1 MGKLKNILKHLFS
14 FILLLNV
21 STVLAFEAFI
31 VNDIRIAGL
40 QRVSTGSIF
49 NTIPISVG
57 DKIDD
62 RKIVDITRALFS
74 TEQFDDIQIGRDGN
88 ALIITV
94 AERPSI
100 SSIDISGNSA
110 LKTEILLESFDGI
123 GITEGQVYK
132 RSTLERMKA
141 ELVRSYSSQG
151 RYGAGVEI
159 YETSEPRNRVS
170 ISIEIDEGESAK
182 IDGITILGN
191 NVFSDEDLFDVMELS
206 EGSWLSFLSND
217 DQYSRE
223 KLQGD
228 LENLESYYLDRGYL
242 QFSIESSQV
251 SISRD
256 RSNIYITYIVSEGPQ
271 YTISDV
277 RIVGDMPLNEGLIDP
292 IIETQKDITYS
303 QAQITQIED
312 IFTSLLGNEGYA
324 FASVK
329 GQPDID
335 EEMLEVDLSFVI
347 DPGKRTYTRKILFE
361 GNEITQDDVL
371 RREMRQFEGAWASD
385 DKIEQ
390 SRVRLERLGFFKEV
404 NVETVPV
411 PGTDDQIDVK
421 FRVEEETTGNVG
433 GNLGYSDFGLMIGFN
448 LQERNFL
455 GTGNSVGIAINKS
468 IYQEVYNLS
477 FYDPYFTI
485 DGASRGYSLYYRK
498 TDYGEFNIANY
509 TSDSQGLGIQFGYP
523 ISDTQRVGLNLTY
536 DKTEI
541 DQGSLPVRDILD
553 FLLEEGNSF
562 QTISAQ
568 AVWSR
573 ITLNRGMF
581 PTDGASTEALFL
593 ATLPLSDIN
602 YYKLNIRQKFYQ
614 PLNIWD
620 LVFGFQGEIGYLAP
634 YGDTN
639 AVPFFQHFYA
649 GGPRSL
655 RGFESNTLGPR
666 ATPSPCYGFD
676 TINDICPPLID
687 SNFDGIPDSP
697 AYNQSIIYQ
706 RDDPIGGDVKIEGSM
721 QLIFKLPMVED
732 QRSMRTAFF
741 FDFGN
746 VFAMECREYQV
757 SCYKPSID
765 ELRYSVGVG
774 LTWITGFGPMSF
786 AISKPYNEDRFERT
800 EEFQFTIGTVF

>member
-1 MGKLKNILKHLFS
+1 MKSIFKHLITLFLILNIN
-14 FILLLNV
+14 FIE
-21 STVLAFEAFI
+21 AFEAFI

-57 DKIDD
+57 DKIDE
-62 RKIVDITRALFS
+62 RKVVDISKALFA

-88 ALIITV
+88 SLIITV

-110 LKTEILLESFDGI
+110 LKTEVLLESFDGI

-132 RSTLERMKA
+132 RSTLEKMRA

-159 YETSEPRNRVS
+159 YETTQPRNRVS
-170 ISIEIDEGESAK
+170 IAIQIDEGESAQ
-182 IDGITILGN
+182 IDRVTILGN
-191 NVFSDEDLFDVMELS
+191 RIFSDDDLLDVMELS
-206 EGSWLSFLSND
+206 EGSWLSFLTND
-217 DQYSRE
+217 NQYSRE

-228 LENLESYYLDRGYL
+228 IENLESFYLDRGYL
-242 QFSIESSQV
+242 QFAIESSQV

-256 RSNIYITYIVSEGPQ
+256 RNSIYITYIISEGPQ
-271 YTISDV
+271 FTINEV
-277 RIVGDMPLNEGLIDP
+277 KIIGDLPLNSDIVDP
-292 IIETQKDITYS
+292 IINTQNDVIYS
-303 QAQITQIED
+303 QAQITQIEE

-329 GQPDID
+329 GQPSINEDL
-335 EEMLEVDLSFVI
+335 LEVDLSFVVE
-347 DPGKRTYTRKILFE
+347 PGKRTYARKILFE
-361 GNEITQDDVL
+361 GNQITQDDVL

-390 SRVRLERLGFFKEV
+390 SRVRLERLGFFKDV
-404 NVETVPV
+404 NVETIPV
-411 PGTDDQIDVK
+411 PGTDDQIDIK

-455 GTGNSVGIAINKS
+455 GSGNSVGIAINKS

-485 DGASRGYSLYYRK
+485 DGVSRGYNLYYRK

-509 TSDSQGLGIQFGYP
+509 TADSQGLGIQFGYP
-523 ISDTQRVGLNLTY
+523 ISDTQRIGLNLTY
-536 DKTEI
+536 DFTDV
-541 DQGSLPVRDILD
+541 DQGTLPVRDILD

-562 QTISAQ
+562 KTLSAQ

-593 ATLPLSDIN
+593 ATIPVSDIN
-602 YYKLNIRQKFYQ
+602 YYKLNIRQKYYE
-614 PLNIWD
+614 PLGFWD

-639 AVPFFQHFYA
+639 NVPFFQHFYA

-666 ATPSPCYGFD
+666 ATPSPCYQFD
-676 TINDICPPLID
+676 SVNDLCPPLVD
-687 SNFDGIPDSP
+687 SNFDGVPDTP
-697 AYNQSIIYQ
+697 AYNQSIVYQ

-732 QRSMRTAFF
+732 QRSMRSALF

-746 VFAMECREYQV
+746 VFAMQCRDYQV
-757 SCYKPSID
+757 SCYKPSFD

-786 AISKPYNEDRFERT
+786 AISKPYNEDRYERT

>member
-1 MGKLKNILKHLFS
+1 MKIFKRLISLL
-14 FILLLNV
+14 LLLNIT
-21 STVLAFEAFI
+21 TVLAFEEFI

-62 RKIVDITRALFS
+62 RKIVDITRALFA

-110 LKTEILLESFDGI
+110 LKTEVLLESFDGI

-159 YETSEPRNRVS
+159 YETPQPRNRVS

-191 NVFSDEDLFDVMELS
+191 NIFSDEDLLDVMELS

-256 RSNIYITYIVSEGPQ
+256 RSSIYITYTISEGPQ

-277 RIVGDMPLNEGLIDP
+277 KIVGDMPLNEELIDP

-303 QAQITQIED
+303 QAQITQIEE

-541 DQGSLPVRDILD
+541 DQGTLPVRDILD

-562 QTISAQ
+562 QTVSAQ

-614 PLNIWD
+614 PLNVWD

-634 YGDTN
+634 YGDTDN
-639 AVPFFQHFYA
+639 VPFFQHFYA

-676 TINDICPPLID
+676 TVNDLCPPLID

-765 ELRYSVGVG
+765 ELRYSIGVG

-786 AISKPYNEDRFERT
+786 AISKPYNEDRYERT

>member
-1 MGKLKNILKHLFS
+1 MKNILKHFFS
-14 FILLLNV
+14 LLLLLNIT
-21 STVLAFEAFI
+21 TVLAFEAFI

-57 DKIDD
+57 DKIND
-62 RKIVDITRALFS
+62 RKIVDITRALFA

-100 SSIDISGNSA
+100 SAIDISGNSA
-110 LKTEILLESFDGI
+110 LKTEVLLESFDGI

-159 YETSEPRNRVS
+159 FETPEPRNRVS

-191 NVFSDEDLFDVMELS
+191 SIFTDEDLLDVMELS

-256 RSNIYITYIVSEGPQ
+256 RSSIYITYIISEGPQ
-271 YTISDV
+271 YTINEV
-277 RIVGDMPLNEGLIDP
+277 KIIGDMPLNETLVDP
-292 IIETQKDITYS
+292 IIETQKDVTYS
-303 QAQITQIED
+303 QAQITQIEE

-335 EEMLEVDLSFVI
+335 ESLLEVDLSFVV
-347 DPGKRTYTRKILFE
+347 DPGKRTYARKILFE

-411 PGTDDQIDVK
+411 AGTDDQIDIK

-433 GNLGYSDFGLMIGFN
+433 GNLGYSDFGLMVGFN

-477 FYDPYFTI
+477 FYDPYYTI
-485 DGASRGYSLYYRK
+485 DGASRGYSLYYRA

-523 ISDTQRVGLNLTY
+523 ISDTQRIGLNLTY
-536 DKTEI
+536 DKTDI
-541 DQGSLPVRDILD
+541 DPGTLPVRDILD
-553 FLLEEGNSF
+553 FLIEEGDSF
-562 QTISAQ
+562 QTLSAQ

-593 ATLPLSDIN
+593 ATLPTSDIN
-602 YYKLNIRQKFYQ
+602 YYKFNIRQKFYQ
-614 PLNIWD
+614 PLNFLD
-620 LVFGFQGEIGYLAP
+620 LVFGFQGELGYLAP

-639 AVPFFQHFYA
+639 IVPFFQHFYA

-666 ATPSPCYGFD
+666 ATPSPCFGFD
-676 TINDICPPLID
+676 TVNDLCPPLVD
-687 SNFDGIPDSP
+687 SNFDGVPDSP

-706 RDDPIGGDVKIEGSM
+706 RDDPIGGDVKIEGSL

-746 VFAMECREYQV
+746 VFAMECRDYQV
-757 SCYKPSID
+757 SCYKPSFE
-765 ELRYSVGVG
+765 ELRYSVGLG

-786 AISKPYNEDRFERT
+786 AISQPMNADRFERT

>member
-1 MGKLKNILKHLFS
+1 MKNILQSFFTLF
-14 FILLLNV
+14 LLLNIT
-21 STVLAFEAFI
+21 TVLAFEAFI

-74 TEQFDDIQIGRDGN
+74 TEQFDDIQISRDGN
-88 ALIITV
+88 ALIISV

-110 LKTEILLESFDGI
+110 LKTEVLLESFDGI

-159 YETSEPRNRVS
+159 SESPQPRNRVS
-170 ISIEIDEGESAK
+170 IAIEIDEGESAK

-191 NVFSDEDLFDVMELS
+191 SIFNDEDLLNVMELS
-206 EGSWLSFLSND
+206 VGSWLSFLSND
-217 DQYSRE
+217 NQYSRE

-242 QFSIESSQV
+242 EFSIESSQV

-256 RSNIYITYIVSEGPQ
+256 RSSIYITYIISEGPQ
-271 YTISDV
+271 YTINDV
-277 RIVGDMPLNEGLIDP
+277 RIVGDMPVNEDFINP
-292 IIETQKDITYS
+292 IIDSQKDITYS
-303 QAQITQIED
+303 QAQITQIEE

-324 FASVK
+324 FATVK
-329 GQPDID
+329 GQPNID
-335 EEMLEVDLSFVI
+335 QEMLEVDLNFVI

-433 GNLGYSDFGLMIGFN
+433 GNLGYSDFGLMVGFN

-477 FYDPYFTI
+477 YYDPYFTI
-485 DGASRGYSLYYRK
+485 DGVSRGYSLYYRK

-523 ISDTQRVGLNLTY
+523 ISDTQRIGLNLTY
-536 DKTEI
+536 DL
-541 DQGSLPVRDILD
+541 SLIH
-553 FLLEEGNSF
+553 
-562 QTISAQ
+562 I
-568 AVWSR
+568 
-573 ITLNRGMF
+573 
-581 PTDGASTEALFL
+581 
-593 ATLPLSDIN
+593 
-602 YYKLNIRQKFYQ
+602 
-614 PLNIWD
+614 
-620 LVFGFQGEIGYLAP
+620 
-634 YGDTN
+634 
-639 AVPFFQHFYA
+639 
-649 GGPRSL
+649 
-655 RGFESNTLGPR
+655 
-666 ATPSPCYGFD
+666 
-676 TINDICPPLID
+676 
-687 SNFDGIPDSP
+687 
-697 AYNQSIIYQ
+697 
-706 RDDPIGGDVKIEGSM
+706 
-721 QLIFKLPMVED
+721 
-732 QRSMRTAFF
+732 
-741 FDFGN
+741 
-746 VFAMECREYQV
+746 
-757 SCYKPSID
+757 
-765 ELRYSVGVG
+765 
-774 LTWITGFGPMSF
+774 
-786 AISKPYNEDRFERT
+786 
-800 EEFQFTIGTVF
+800 

>member
-1 MGKLKNILKHLFS
+1 MKFFKRLISLL
-14 FILLLNV
+14 LLLNIT
-21 STVLAFEAFI
+21 TVLAFEEFI

-62 RKIVDITRALFS
+62 RKIVDITRALFA

-159 YETSEPRNRVS
+159 YETPQPRNRVS

-191 NVFSDEDLFDVMELS
+191 NIFSDEDLLDVMELS

-256 RSNIYITYIVSEGPQ
+256 RSSIYITYIISEGPQ

-277 RIVGDMPLNEGLIDP
+277 KIVGDMPLNEELIDP
-292 IIETQKDITYS
+292 IIQTQKDITYS
-303 QAQITQIED
+303 QAQITQIEE

-541 DQGSLPVRDILD
+541 DQGTLPVRDILD

-562 QTISAQ
+562 QTVSAQ

-614 PLNIWD
+614 PLNVWD

-634 YGDTN
+634 YGDTDN
-639 AVPFFQHFYA
+639 VPFFQHFYA

-676 TINDICPPLID
+676 TINDLCPPLID

-765 ELRYSVGVG
+765 ELRYSIGVG

-786 AISKPYNEDRFERT
+786 AISKPYNEDRYERT

>member
-1 MGKLKNILKHLFS
+1 LKSIFKHLITLFLILNIN
-14 FILLLNV
+14 FIE
-21 STVLAFEAFI
+21 AFEAFI

-57 DKIDD
+57 DKIDE
-62 RKIVDITRALFS
+62 RKVVDISKALFA

-88 ALIITV
+88 SLIITV

-110 LKTEILLESFDGI
+110 LKTEVLLESFDGI

-132 RSTLERMKA
+132 RSTLEKMRA

-159 YETSEPRNRVS
+159 YETSQPRNRVS
-170 ISIEIDEGESAK
+170 IAIQIDEGESAQ
-182 IDGITILGN
+182 IDRVTILGN
-191 NVFSDEDLFDVMELS
+191 RIFSDDDLLDVMELS
-206 EGSWLSFLSND
+206 EGSWLSFLTND
-217 DQYSRE
+217 NQYSRE

-228 LENLESYYLDRGYL
+228 IENLESFYLDRGYL
-242 QFSIESSQV
+242 QFAIESSQV

-256 RSNIYITYIVSEGPQ
+256 RNSIYITYIISEGPQ
-271 YTISDV
+271 FTINEV
-277 RIVGDMPLNEGLIDP
+277 KIIGDLPLNSDIVDP
-292 IIETQKDITYS
+292 IINTQNDVIYS
-303 QAQITQIED
+303 QAQITQIEE

-329 GQPDID
+329 GQPSINEDL
-335 EEMLEVDLSFVI
+335 LEVDLSFVVE
-347 DPGKRTYTRKILFE
+347 PGKRTYARKILFE
-361 GNEITQDDVL
+361 GNQITQDDVL

-390 SRVRLERLGFFKEV
+390 SRVRLERLGFFKDV
-404 NVETVPV
+404 NVETIPV
-411 PGTDDQIDVK
+411 PGTDDQIDIK

-455 GTGNSVGIAINKS
+455 GSGNSVGIAINKS

-485 DGASRGYSLYYRK
+485 DGVSRGYNLYYRK

-509 TSDSQGLGIQFGYP
+509 TADSQGLGIQFGYP
-523 ISDTQRVGLNLTY
+523 ISDTQRIGLNLTY
-536 DKTEI
+536 DFTDV
-541 DQGSLPVRDILD
+541 DQGTLPVRDILD

-562 QTISAQ
+562 KTLSAQ

-593 ATLPLSDIN
+593 ATIPVSDIN
-602 YYKLNIRQKFYQ
+602 YYKLNIRQKYYE
-614 PLNIWD
+614 PLGFWD

-639 AVPFFQHFYA
+639 NVPFFQHFYA

-666 ATPSPCYGFD
+666 ATPSPCYQFD
-676 TINDICPPLID
+676 SVNDLCPPLVD
-687 SNFDGIPDSP
+687 SNFDGVPDTP
-697 AYNQSIIYQ
+697 AYNQSIVYQ

-732 QRSMRTAFF
+732 QRSMRSALF

-746 VFAMECREYQV
+746 VFAMQCRDYQV
-757 SCYKPSID
+757 SCYKPSFD

-786 AISKPYNEDRFERT
+786 AISKPYNEDRYERT

>member
-1 MGKLKNILKHLFS
+1 MKILKRLIS
-14 FILLLNV
+14 FVLLLNIT
-21 STVLAFEAFI
+21 TVLAFEEFI

-62 RKIVDITRALFS
+62 RKIVDITRALFA

-159 YETSEPRNRVS
+159 YETPQPRNRVS

-191 NVFSDEDLFDVMELS
+191 NIFSDEDLLDVMELS

-256 RSNIYITYIVSEGPQ
+256 RSSIYITYIVSEGPK

-277 RIVGDMPLNEGLIDP
+277 KIVGDMPLNEELIDP

-303 QAQITQIED
+303 QAQITQIEE

-541 DQGSLPVRDILD
+541 DQGTLPVRDILD

-562 QTISAQ
+562 QTVSAQ

-602 YYKLNIRQKFYQ
+602 YYKFNIRQKFYQ
-614 PLNIWD
+614 PLNVWD

-639 AVPFFQHFYA
+639 NVPFFQHFYA

-676 TINDICPPLID
+676 TVNDLCPPLID

-765 ELRYSVGVG
+765 ELRYSIGVG

-786 AISKPYNEDRFERT
+786 AISKPYNEDQFERT

>member
-1 MGKLKNILKHLFS
+1 MKFFKRLIS
-14 FILLLNV
+14 FLLLLNI
-21 STVLAFEAFI
+21 TTILAFEEFI

-62 RKIVDITRALFS
+62 RKIVDITRALFA

-159 YETSEPRNRVS
+159 YETPQPRNRVS

-191 NVFSDEDLFDVMELS
+191 NIFSDEDLLDVMELS

-256 RSNIYITYIVSEGPQ
+256 RSSIYITYIISEGPQ

-277 RIVGDMPLNEGLIDP
+277 KIVGDMPLNEELIDP

-303 QAQITQIED
+303 QAQITQIEE

-541 DQGSLPVRDILD
+541 DQGTLPVRDILD

-562 QTISAQ
+562 QTVSAQ

-573 ITLNRGMF
+573 ITLNRGLF

-614 PLNIWD
+614 PLNVWD

-639 AVPFFQHFYA
+639 TVPFFQHFYA

-676 TINDICPPLID
+676 TVNDLCPPLID

-765 ELRYSVGVG
+765 ELRYSIGVG

-786 AISKPYNEDRFERT
+786 AISKPYNEDRYERT

>member
-1 MGKLKNILKHLFS
+1 
-14 FILLLNV
+14 
-21 STVLAFEAFI
+21 
-31 VNDIRIAGL
+31 
-40 QRVSTGSIF
+40 
-49 NTIPISVG
+49 
-57 DKIDD
+57 
-62 RKIVDITRALFS
+62 
-74 TEQFDDIQIGRDGN
+74 
-88 ALIITV
+88 
-94 AERPSI
+94 
-100 SSIDISGNSA
+100 
-110 LKTEILLESFDGI
+110 
-123 GITEGQVYK
+123 
-132 RSTLERMKA
+132 MKA

-159 YETSEPRNRVS
+159 YETPQPRNRVS

-191 NVFSDEDLFDVMELS
+191 NIFSDEDLLDVMELS

-256 RSNIYITYIVSEGPQ
+256 RSSIYITYIISEGPK

-277 RIVGDMPLNEGLIDP
+277 KIVGDMPINEELIDP

-303 QAQITQIED
+303 QAQITQIEE

-477 FYDPYFTI
+477 FYDPYYTI

-536 DKTEI
+536 DRTEI
-541 DQGSLPVRDILD
+541 DQGTLPVRDILD

-562 QTISAQ
+562 QTVSAQ

-614 PLNIWD
+614 PLNVWD

-639 AVPFFQHFYA
+639 NVPFFQHFYA

-676 TINDICPPLID
+676 TVNDLCPPLID

-765 ELRYSVGVG
+765 ELRYSIGVG

-786 AISKPYNEDRFERT
+786 AISKPYNEDE
-800 EEFQFTIGTVF
+800 V

>member
-1 MGKLKNILKHLFS
+1 MKIFKRLISLL
-14 FILLLNV
+14 LLLNIT
-21 STVLAFEAFI
+21 TVLAFEEFI

-62 RKIVDITRALFS
+62 RKIVDITRALFA

-159 YETSEPRNRVS
+159 YETPQPRNRVS

-191 NVFSDEDLFDVMELS
+191 NIFSDEDLLDVMELS

-256 RSNIYITYIVSEGPQ
+256 RSSIYITYIISEGPQ

-277 RIVGDMPLNEGLIDP
+277 KIVGDMPLNEELIDP

-303 QAQITQIED
+303 QAQITQIEE

-335 EEMLEVDLSFVI
+335 EEMLEVDLSFVV

-541 DQGSLPVRDILD
+541 DQGTLPVRDILD

-562 QTISAQ
+562 QTVSAQ

-614 PLNIWD
+614 PLNVWD

-639 AVPFFQHFYA
+639 IVPFFQHFYA

-676 TINDICPPLID
+676 TVNDLCPPLID

-765 ELRYSVGVG
+765 ELRYSIGVG

-786 AISKPYNEDRFERT
+786 AISKPYNEDRYERT

>member
-1 MGKLKNILKHLFS
+1 MKFFKRLIS
-14 FILLLNV
+14 FLLLLNIT
-21 STVLAFEAFI
+21 TVLAFEEFI

-62 RKIVDITRALFS
+62 RKIVDITRALFA

-110 LKTEILLESFDGI
+110 LKTEVLLESFDGI

-159 YETSEPRNRVS
+159 YETPQPRNRVS

-191 NVFSDEDLFDVMELS
+191 NIFSDEDLLDVMELS

-256 RSNIYITYIVSEGPQ
+256 RSSIYITYIISEGPQ

-277 RIVGDMPLNEGLIDP
+277 KIVGDMPLNEELIDP

-303 QAQITQIED
+303 QAQITQIEE

-541 DQGSLPVRDILD
+541 DQGTLPVRDILD

-562 QTISAQ
+562 QTVSAQ

-614 PLNIWD
+614 PLNVWD

-639 AVPFFQHFYA
+639 TVPFFQHFYA

-655 RGFESNTLGPR
+655 RGFKSNTLGPR

-676 TINDICPPLID
+676 TVNDLCPPLID

-746 VFAMECREYQV
+746 VFAMECRDYQV

-765 ELRYSVGVG
+765 ELRYSIGVG

-786 AISKPYNEDRFERT
+786 AISKPYNEDRYERT

>member
-1 MGKLKNILKHLFS
+1 MKSIFKNLITIFLILNIN
-14 FILLLNV
+14 FIE
-21 STVLAFEAFI
+21 AFEAFI

-57 DKIDD
+57 DKIDE
-62 RKIVDITRALFS
+62 RKVVDISKALFA

-88 ALIITV
+88 SLIITV

-110 LKTEILLESFDGI
+110 LKTEVLLESFDGI

-132 RSTLERMKA
+132 RSTLEKMRA

-159 YETSEPRNRVS
+159 YETTQPRNRVS
-170 ISIEIDEGESAK
+170 IAIQIDEGESAQ
-182 IDGITILGN
+182 IDRVTILGN
-191 NVFSDEDLFDVMELS
+191 KIFSDDDLLDVMELS
-206 EGSWLSFLSND
+206 EGSWLSFLTND
-217 DQYSRE
+217 NQYSRE

-228 LENLESYYLDRGYL
+228 IENLESFYLDRGYL
-242 QFSIESSQV
+242 QFAIESSQV

-256 RSNIYITYIVSEGPQ
+256 RNSIYITYIISEGPQ
-271 YTISDV
+271 FTINEV
-277 RIVGDMPLNEGLIDP
+277 KIIGDLPLNSDIVDP
-292 IIETQKDITYS
+292 IINTQNDVIYS
-303 QAQITQIED
+303 QAQITQIEE

-329 GQPDID
+329 GQPSINEDL
-335 EEMLEVDLSFVI
+335 LEVDLSFVVE
-347 DPGKRTYTRKILFE
+347 PGKRTYARKILFE
-361 GNEITQDDVL
+361 GNQITQDDVL

-390 SRVRLERLGFFKEV
+390 SRVRLERLGFFKDV
-404 NVETVPV
+404 NVETIPV
-411 PGTDDQIDVK
+411 PGTDDQIDIK

-455 GTGNSVGIAINKS
+455 GSGNSVGIAINKS

-485 DGASRGYSLYYRK
+485 DGVSRGYNLYYRK

-509 TSDSQGLGIQFGYP
+509 TADSQGLGIQFGYP
-523 ISDTQRVGLNLTY
+523 ISDTQRIGLNLTY
-536 DKTEI
+536 DFTDV
-541 DQGSLPVRDILD
+541 DQGTLPVRDILD

-562 QTISAQ
+562 KTLSAQ

-593 ATLPLSDIN
+593 ATIPVSDIN
-602 YYKLNIRQKFYQ
+602 YYKLNIRQKYYE
-614 PLNIWD
+614 PLGFWD

-639 AVPFFQHFYA
+639 NVPFFQHFYA

-666 ATPSPCYGFD
+666 ATPSPCYQFD
-676 TINDICPPLID
+676 SVNDLCPPLID
-687 SNFDGIPDSP
+687 SNFDGVPDTP
-697 AYNQSIIYQ
+697 AYNQSIVYQ

-732 QRSMRTAFF
+732 QRSMRSALF

-746 VFAMECREYQV
+746 VFAMECRDYQV
-757 SCYKPSID
+757 SCYKPSFD
-765 ELRYSVGVG
+765 ELRYSVGLG

-786 AISKPYNEDRFERT
+786 AISKPYNEDRYERT

>member
-1 MGKLKNILKHLFS
+1 MKILKRLIS
-14 FILLLNV
+14 FVLLLNIT
-21 STVLAFEAFI
+21 TVLAFEEFI

-62 RKIVDITRALFS
+62 RKIVDITRALFA

-159 YETSEPRNRVS
+159 YETPQPRNRVS

-191 NVFSDEDLFDVMELS
+191 NIFSDEDLLDVMELS

-256 RSNIYITYIVSEGPQ
+256 RSSIYITYIISEGPK

-277 RIVGDMPLNEGLIDP
+277 KIVRDMPINEELIDP

-303 QAQITQIED
+303 QAQITQIEE

-477 FYDPYFTI
+477 FYDPYYTI

-541 DQGSLPVRDILD
+541 DQGTLPVRDILD

-562 QTISAQ
+562 QTVSAQ

-614 PLNIWD
+614 PLNVWD

-639 AVPFFQHFYA
+639 NVPFFQHFYA

-676 TINDICPPLID
+676 TVNDLCPPLID

-765 ELRYSVGVG
+765 ELRYSIGVG

>member
-1 MGKLKNILKHLFS
+1 MKSIKRLISFFLLINITS
-14 FILLLNV
+14 
-21 STVLAFEAFI
+21 VLAFEAFI

-74 TEQFDDIQIGRDGN
+74 TEQFDDIQVGRDGN

-94 AERPSI
+94 LERPSI

-110 LKTEILLESFDGI
+110 LKTEVLLESFDGI

-159 YETSEPRNRVS
+159 FETPEPRNRVS
-170 ISIEIDEGESAK
+170 IAIEIDEGDSAK

-191 NVFSDEDLFDVMELS
+191 NIFSDEDLLDVMELS

-256 RSNIYITYIVSEGPQ
+256 RSSIFIAYIISEGPQ
-271 YTISDV
+271 YTINEV
-277 RIVGDMPLNEGLIDP
+277 KIVGDMPINEEFTNP
-292 IIETQKDITYS
+292 IINSQKDITYS
-303 QAQITQIED
+303 QAQITQIEE

-324 FASVK
+324 FASVA

-347 DPGKRTYTRKILFE
+347 DPGKRTYARKILFE
-361 GNEITQDDVL
+361 GNEITQDNVL

-404 NVETVPV
+404 SVETIPV

-421 FRVEEETTGNVG
+421 YSVEEETTGNVG
-433 GNLGYSDFGLMIGFN
+433 GNLGYSDFGLMLGFN

-455 GTGNSVGIAINKS
+455 GTGNSVGISINKS

-485 DGASRGYSLYYRK
+485 DGASRGYSLYFRK

-536 DKTEI
+536 DRTDI
-541 DQGSLPVRDILD
+541 DQGTLPVRDILD
-553 FLLEEGNSF
+553 FLIEEGNSF
-562 QTISAQ
+562 STISAQ

-593 ATLPLSDIN
+593 STLPLSDIN
-602 YYKLNIRQKFYQ
+602 YYKFNIRQKFYQ

-639 AVPFFQHFYA
+639 IVPFFQHFYA

-676 TINDICPPLID
+676 TINDLCPALID
-687 SNFDGIPDSP
+687 SNFDGVPDSP

-746 VFAMECREYQV
+746 VFQMDCKDYQV

-786 AISKPYNEDRFERT
+786 AISRPFNEDQYERT
-800 EEFQFTIGTVF
+800 EDFQFTIGTVF

>member
-1 MGKLKNILKHLFS
+1 MKSIFKHLITLFLILNIN
-14 FILLLNV
+14 FIE
-21 STVLAFEAFI
+21 AFEAFI

-57 DKIDD
+57 DKIDE
-62 RKIVDITRALFS
+62 RKVVDISKALFA

-88 ALIITV
+88 SLIITV

-110 LKTEILLESFDGI
+110 LKTEVLLESFDGI

-132 RSTLERMKA
+132 RSTLEKMRA

-159 YETSEPRNRVS
+159 YETTQPRNRVS
-170 ISIEIDEGESAK
+170 IAIQIDEGESAQ
-182 IDGITILGN
+182 IDRVTILGN
-191 NVFSDEDLFDVMELS
+191 RIFSDDDLLDVMELS
-206 EGSWLSFLSND
+206 EGSWLSFLTND
-217 DQYSRE
+217 NQYSRE

-228 LENLESYYLDRGYL
+228 IENLESFYLDRGYL
-242 QFSIESSQV
+242 QFAIESSQV

-256 RSNIYITYIVSEGPQ
+256 RNSIYITYIISEGPQ
-271 YTISDV
+271 FTINDV
-277 RIVGDMPLNEGLIDP
+277 KIIGDLPLNSDIVDP
-292 IIETQKDITYS
+292 IINTQNDVIYS
-303 QAQITQIED
+303 QAQITQIEE

-329 GQPDID
+329 GQPSINEDF
-335 EEMLEVDLSFVI
+335 LEVDLSFVVE
-347 DPGKRTYTRKILFE
+347 PGKRTYARKILFE
-361 GNEITQDDVL
+361 GNQITQDDVL

-390 SRVRLERLGFFKEV
+390 SRVRLERLGFFKDV
-404 NVETVPV
+404 NVETIPV
-411 PGTDDQIDVK
+411 PGTDDQIDIK

-455 GTGNSVGIAINKS
+455 GSGNSVGIAINKS

-485 DGASRGYSLYYRK
+485 DGVSRGYNLYYRK

-509 TSDSQGLGIQFGYP
+509 TADSQGLGIQFGYP
-523 ISDTQRVGLNLTY
+523 ISDTQRIGLNLTY
-536 DKTEI
+536 DFTDV
-541 DQGSLPVRDILD
+541 DQGTLPVRDILD

-562 QTISAQ
+562 KTLSAQ

-593 ATLPLSDIN
+593 ATIPVSDIN
-602 YYKLNIRQKFYQ
+602 YYKLNIRQKYYE
-614 PLNIWD
+614 PLGFWD

-639 AVPFFQHFYA
+639 NVPFFQHFYA

-666 ATPSPCYGFD
+666 ATPSPCYQFD
-676 TINDICPPLID
+676 SVNDLCPPLID
-687 SNFDGIPDSP
+687 SNFDGVPDTP
-697 AYNQSIIYQ
+697 AYNQSIVYQ

-732 QRSMRTAFF
+732 QRSMRSALF

-746 VFAMECREYQV
+746 VFAMECRDYQV
-757 SCYKPSID
+757 SCYKPSFD
-765 ELRYSVGVG
+765 ELRYSVGLG

-786 AISKPYNEDRFERT
+786 AISKPYNEDRYERT

>member
-1 MGKLKNILKHLFS
+1 MKFFKRLIS
-14 FILLLNV
+14 FLLLLNIT
-21 STVLAFEAFI
+21 TVLAFEEFI

-62 RKIVDITRALFS
+62 RKIVDITRALFA

-159 YETSEPRNRVS
+159 YETPQPRNRVS

-191 NVFSDEDLFDVMELS
+191 NIFSDEDLLDVMELS

-256 RSNIYITYIVSEGPQ
+256 RSSIYITYIISEGPQ

-277 RIVGDMPLNEGLIDP
+277 KIVGDMPLNEELIDP

-303 QAQITQIED
+303 QAQITQIEE

-541 DQGSLPVRDILD
+541 DQGTLPVRDILD

-562 QTISAQ
+562 QTVSAQ

-581 PTDGASTEALFL
+581 PTDGSSTEALFL

-614 PLNIWD
+614 PLNVWD

-639 AVPFFQHFYA
+639 TVPFFQHFYA

-676 TINDICPPLID
+676 TVNDLCPPLID

-765 ELRYSVGVG
+765 ELRYSIGVG

-786 AISKPYNEDRFERT
+786 AISKPYNEDRYERT

>member
-1 MGKLKNILKHLFS
+1 MKILKRLIS
-14 FILLLNV
+14 FVLLLNIT
-21 STVLAFEAFI
+21 TVLAFEEFI

-62 RKIVDITRALFS
+62 RKIVDITRALFA

-159 YETSEPRNRVS
+159 YETPQPRNRVS

-191 NVFSDEDLFDVMELS
+191 NIFSDEDLLDVMELS

-256 RSNIYITYIVSEGPQ
+256 RSSIYITYIISEGPK

-277 RIVGDMPLNEGLIDP
+277 KIVGDMPINEELIDP

-303 QAQITQIED
+303 QAQITQIEE

-541 DQGSLPVRDILD
+541 DQGTLPVRDILD
-553 FLLEEGNSF
+553 FLLEEGNTF
-562 QTISAQ
+562 QTVSAQ

-573 ITLNRGMF
+573 ITLNRGLF

-614 PLNIWD
+614 PLNVWD

-639 AVPFFQHFYA
+639 TVPFFQHFYA

-676 TINDICPPLID
+676 TVNDLCPPLID

-746 VFAMECREYQV
+746 VFAMECRDYQV

-765 ELRYSVGVG
+765 ELRYSIGVG

>member
-1 MGKLKNILKHLFS
+1 MKFFKRLIS
-14 FILLLNV
+14 FLLLLNIT
-21 STVLAFEAFI
+21 TVLAFEEFI

-62 RKIVDITRALFS
+62 RKIVDITRALFA

-159 YETSEPRNRVS
+159 YETPQPRNRVS

-191 NVFSDEDLFDVMELS
+191 NIFSDEDLLDVMELS

-256 RSNIYITYIVSEGPQ
+256 RSSIYITYIISEGPQ

-277 RIVGDMPLNEGLIDP
+277 KIVGDMPLNEELIDP

-303 QAQITQIED
+303 QAQITQIEE

-335 EEMLEVDLSFVI
+335 EEMLEVDLSFVV

-541 DQGSLPVRDILD
+541 DQGTLPVRDILD

-562 QTISAQ
+562 QTVSAQ

-573 ITLNRGMF
+573 ITLNRGLF

-614 PLNIWD
+614 PLNVWD

-639 AVPFFQHFYA
+639 TVPFFQHFYA

-676 TINDICPPLID
+676 TVNDLCPPLID

-765 ELRYSVGVG
+765 ELRYSIGVG

-786 AISKPYNEDRFERT
+786 AISKPYNEDRYERT

>member
-1 MGKLKNILKHLFS
+1 MKNILKHLIS

-277 RIVGDMPLNEGLIDP
+277 RIVGDMPLNEELIDP

-562 QTISAQ
+562 QTVSAQ

-639 AVPFFQHFYA
+639 VVPFFQHFYA

>member
-1 MGKLKNILKHLFS
+1 MKILKRLIS
-14 FILLLNV
+14 FILLVNIT
-21 STVLAFEAFI
+21 TVLAFEEFI

-62 RKIVDITRALFS
+62 RKIVDITRALFA

-159 YETSEPRNRVS
+159 YETPQPRNRVS

-191 NVFSDEDLFDVMELS
+191 NIFSDEDLLDVMELS

-256 RSNIYITYIVSEGPQ
+256 RSSIYITYIILEGPK

-277 RIVGDMPLNEGLIDP
+277 KIVGDMPVNEELIDP

-303 QAQITQIED
+303 QAQITQIEE

-385 DKIEQ
+385 DKIEK

-433 GNLGYSDFGLMIGFN
+433 GNLGYSDFGLMLGFN

-477 FYDPYFTI
+477 FYDPYYTI

-541 DQGSLPVRDILD
+541 DQGTLPVRDILD

-562 QTISAQ
+562 QTVSAQ

-614 PLNIWD
+614 PLNVWD

-639 AVPFFQHFYA
+639 NVPFFQHFYA

-676 TINDICPPLID
+676 TVNDLCPPLID

-765 ELRYSVGVG
+765 ELRYSIGVG

>member
-1 MGKLKNILKHLFS
+1 MKSIFKHLITLFLILNIN
-14 FILLLNV
+14 FIE
-21 STVLAFEAFI
+21 AFEAFI

-57 DKIDD
+57 DKIDE
-62 RKIVDITRALFS
+62 RKVVDISKALFA

-88 ALIITV
+88 SLIITV

-110 LKTEILLESFDGI
+110 LKTEVLLESFDGI

-132 RSTLERMKA
+132 RSTLEKMRA

-159 YETSEPRNRVS
+159 YETTPPRNRVS
-170 ISIEIDEGESAK
+170 IAIQIDEGESAQ
-182 IDGITILGN
+182 IDRVTILGN
-191 NVFSDEDLFDVMELS
+191 KIFSDDDLLDVMELS
-206 EGSWLSFLSND
+206 EGSWLSFLTND
-217 DQYSRE
+217 NQYSRE

-228 LENLESYYLDRGYL
+228 IENLESFYLDRGYL
-242 QFSIESSQV
+242 QFAIESSQV

-256 RSNIYITYIVSEGPQ
+256 RNSIYITYIISEGPQ
-271 YTISDV
+271 FTINEV
-277 RIVGDMPLNEGLIDP
+277 KIIGDLPLNSDIVDP
-292 IIETQKDITYS
+292 IINTQNDVIYS
-303 QAQITQIED
+303 QAQITQIEE

-329 GQPDID
+329 GQPSINEDF
-335 EEMLEVDLSFVI
+335 LEVDISFVVE
-347 DPGKRTYTRKILFE
+347 PGKRTYARKILFE
-361 GNEITQDDVL
+361 GNQITQDDVL

-390 SRVRLERLGFFKEV
+390 SRVRLERLGFFKDV
-404 NVETVPV
+404 NVETIPV
-411 PGTDDQIDVK
+411 PGTDDQIDIK

-455 GTGNSVGIAINKS
+455 GSGNSVGIAINKS

-485 DGASRGYSLYYRK
+485 DGVSRGYNLYYRK

-509 TSDSQGLGIQFGYP
+509 TADSQGLGIQFGYP
-523 ISDTQRVGLNLTY
+523 ISDTQRIGLNLTY
-536 DKTEI
+536 DFTDV
-541 DQGSLPVRDILD
+541 DQGTLPVRDILD

-562 QTISAQ
+562 KTLSAQ

-593 ATLPLSDIN
+593 ATIPVSDIN
-602 YYKLNIRQKFYQ
+602 YYKLNIRQKYYE
-614 PLNIWD
+614 PLGFWD

-639 AVPFFQHFYA
+639 NVPFFQHFYA

-666 ATPSPCYGFD
+666 ATPSPCYQFD
-676 TINDICPPLID
+676 SVNDLCPPLID
-687 SNFDGIPDSP
+687 SNFDGVLDTP
-697 AYNQSIIYQ
+697 AYNQSIVYQ

-732 QRSMRTAFF
+732 QRSMRSALF

-746 VFAMECREYQV
+746 VFAMECRDYQV
-757 SCYKPSID
+757 SCYKPSFD

-786 AISKPYNEDRFERT
+786 AISKPYNEDRYERT

>member
-1 MGKLKNILKHLFS
+1 MKIFKRLISLL
-14 FILLLNV
+14 LLLNIT
-21 STVLAFEAFI
+21 TVLAFEEFI

-62 RKIVDITRALFS
+62 RKIVDITRALFA

-159 YETSEPRNRVS
+159 YETPQPRNRVS

-191 NVFSDEDLFDVMELS
+191 NIFSDEDLLDVMELS

-256 RSNIYITYIVSEGPQ
+256 RSSIYITYIISEGPQ

-277 RIVGDMPLNEGLIDP
+277 KIVGDMPLNEELIDP

-303 QAQITQIED
+303 QAQITQIEE

-541 DQGSLPVRDILD
+541 DQGTLPVRDILD

-562 QTISAQ
+562 QTVSAQ

-614 PLNIWD
+614 PLNVWD

-634 YGDTN
+634 YGDTDN
-639 AVPFFQHFYA
+639 VPFFQHFYA

-676 TINDICPPLID
+676 TVNDLCPPLID

-765 ELRYSVGVG
+765 ELRYSIGVG

-786 AISKPYNEDRFERT
+786 AISKPYNEDRYERT

>member
-1 MGKLKNILKHLFS
+1 MNNILKYLSALFLIFS
-14 FILLLNV
+14 INTL
-21 STVLAFEAFI
+21 LAFEAFI

-62 RKIVDITRALFS
+62 RKIIDITRALFA

-159 YETSEPRNRVS
+159 YETPEPRNRVS

-191 NVFSDEDLFDVMELS
+191 NIFSDEDLLDVMELS

-217 DQYSRE
+217 NQYSRE

-256 RSNIYITYIVSEGPQ
+256 RSSIYITYIISEGPQ
-271 YTISDV
+271 YTINDV
-277 RIVGDMPLNEGLIDP
+277 KIIGDMPLNDTLVDP
-292 IIETQKDITYS
+292 IIETQKDVTYS
-303 QAQITQIED
+303 QAQITQIEE

-335 EEMLEVDLSFVI
+335 ENMLEVDLSFVV

-411 PGTDDQIDVK
+411 PGTDDQIDIK

-433 GNLGYSDFGLMIGFN
+433 GNLGYSDFGLMVGFN

-477 FYDPYFTI
+477 FYDPYYTI
-485 DGASRGYSLYYRK
+485 DGASRGYSLYYRA

-523 ISDTQRVGLNLTY
+523 ISDTQRIGLNLTY
-536 DKTEI
+536 DKTDI
-541 DQGSLPVRDILD
+541 DAGTLPVRDILD

-562 QTISAQ
+562 STVSAQ

-614 PLNIWD
+614 PLNFLD
-620 LVFGFQGEIGYLAP
+620 LVFGFQ
-634 YGDTN
+634 
-639 AVPFFQHFYA
+639 
-649 GGPRSL
+649 
-655 RGFESNTLGPR
+655 
-666 ATPSPCYGFD
+666 
-676 TINDICPPLID
+676 
-687 SNFDGIPDSP
+687 
-697 AYNQSIIYQ
+697 
-706 RDDPIGGDVKIEGSM
+706 
-721 QLIFKLPMVED
+721 
-732 QRSMRTAFF
+732 
-741 FDFGN
+741 
-746 VFAMECREYQV
+746 
-757 SCYKPSID
+757 
-765 ELRYSVGVG
+765 
-774 LTWITGFGPMSF
+774 
-786 AISKPYNEDRFERT
+786 
-800 EEFQFTIGTVF
+800 

>member
-1 MGKLKNILKHLFS
+1 MKFFKRLIS
-14 FILLLNV
+14 FILLLNIT
-21 STVLAFEAFI
+21 TVLAFEEFI

-62 RKIVDITRALFS
+62 RKIVDITRALFA

-159 YETSEPRNRVS
+159 YETPQPRNRVS

-191 NVFSDEDLFDVMELS
+191 NIFSDEDLLDVMELS

-256 RSNIYITYIVSEGPQ
+256 RSSIYITYIISEGPQ

-277 RIVGDMPLNEGLIDP
+277 KIVGDMPLNEELIDP

-303 QAQITQIED
+303 QAQITQIEE

-541 DQGSLPVRDILD
+541 DQGTLPVRDILD

-562 QTISAQ
+562 QTVSAQ

-614 PLNIWD
+614 PLNVWD

-639 AVPFFQHFYA
+639 TVPFFQHFYA

-676 TINDICPPLID
+676 TVNDLCPPLID

-765 ELRYSVGVG
+765 ELRYSIGVG

-786 AISKPYNEDRFERT
+786 AISKPYNEDRYERT

>member
-1 MGKLKNILKHLFS
+1 MKILKRLIS
-14 FILLLNV
+14 FLLLLNIT
-21 STVLAFEAFI
+21 TVLAFEEFI

-62 RKIVDITRALFS
+62 RKIVDITRALFA

-159 YETSEPRNRVS
+159 YETPQPRNRVS

-191 NVFSDEDLFDVMELS
+191 NIFSDEDLLDVMELS

-256 RSNIYITYIVSEGPQ
+256 RSSIYITYIISEGPQ

-277 RIVGDMPLNEGLIDP
+277 KIVGDMPINEELIDP

-303 QAQITQIED
+303 QAQITQIEE

-541 DQGSLPVRDILD
+541 DQGTLPVRDILD
-553 FLLEEGNSF
+553 FLL
-562 QTISAQ
+562 
-568 AVWSR
+568 
-573 ITLNRGMF
+573 RG
-581 PTDGASTEALFL
+581 
-593 ATLPLSDIN
+593 
-602 YYKLNIRQKFYQ
+602 R
-614 PLNIWD
+614 
-620 LVFGFQGEIGYLAP
+620 
-634 YGDTN
+634 
-639 AVPFFQHFYA
+639 
-649 GGPRSL
+649 
-655 RGFESNTLGPR
+655 
-666 ATPSPCYGFD
+666 
-676 TINDICPPLID
+676 
-687 SNFDGIPDSP
+687 
-697 AYNQSIIYQ
+697 
-706 RDDPIGGDVKIEGSM
+706 
-721 QLIFKLPMVED
+721 
-732 QRSMRTAFF
+732 
-741 FDFGN
+741 
-746 VFAMECREYQV
+746 
-757 SCYKPSID
+757 
-765 ELRYSVGVG
+765 
-774 LTWITGFGPMSF
+774 
-786 AISKPYNEDRFERT
+786 
-800 EEFQFTIGTVF
+800 

>member
-1 MGKLKNILKHLFS
+1 MKIFKRLIS
-14 FILLLNV
+14 FLLLLNIT
-21 STVLAFEAFI
+21 TVLAFEEFI

-62 RKIVDITRALFS
+62 RKIVDITRALFA

-159 YETSEPRNRVS
+159 YETPQPRNRVS

-191 NVFSDEDLFDVMELS
+191 NIFSDEDLLDVMELS

-256 RSNIYITYIVSEGPQ
+256 RSSIYITYIISEGPK

-277 RIVGDMPLNEGLIDP
+277 KIVGDMPLNEELIDP

-303 QAQITQIED
+303 QAQITQIEE

-541 DQGSLPVRDILD
+541 DQGTLPVRDILD

-562 QTISAQ
+562 QTVSAQ

-573 ITLNRGMF
+573 ITLNRGLF

-614 PLNIWD
+614 PLNVWD

-639 AVPFFQHFYA
+639 TVPFFQHFYA

-676 TINDICPPLID
+676 TVNDLCPPLID

-765 ELRYSVGVG
+765 ELRYSIGVG

-786 AISKPYNEDRFERT
+786 AISKPYNEDRYERT

>member
-1 MGKLKNILKHLFS
+1 MKILKRLIS
-14 FILLLNV
+14 FVLLLNIT
-21 STVLAFEAFI
+21 TVLAFEEFI

-62 RKIVDITRALFS
+62 RKIVDITRALFA

-159 YETSEPRNRVS
+159 YETPQPRNRVS

-191 NVFSDEDLFDVMELS
+191 NIFSDEDLLDVMELS

-256 RSNIYITYIVSEGPQ
+256 RSSIYITYIISEGPQ

-277 RIVGDMPLNEGLIDP
+277 KIVGDMPINEELIDP

-303 QAQITQIED
+303 QAQITQIEE

-477 FYDPYFTI
+477 FYDPYYTI

-523 ISDTQRVGLNLTY
+523 ISDTQIVGLNLTY
-536 DKTEI
+536 DRTEI
-541 DQGSLPVRDILD
+541 DQGTLPVRDILD

-562 QTISAQ
+562 QTVSAQ

-614 PLNIWD
+614 PLNVWD

-639 AVPFFQHFYA
+639 NVPFFQHFYA

-676 TINDICPPLID
+676 TVNDLCPPLID

-765 ELRYSVGVG
+765 ELRYSIGVG

>member
-1 MGKLKNILKHLFS
+1 MKILKRLIS
-14 FILLLNV
+14 FVLLLNIT
-21 STVLAFEAFI
+21 TVLAFEEFI

-62 RKIVDITRALFS
+62 RKIVDITRALFA

-159 YETSEPRNRVS
+159 YETPQPRNRVS

-191 NVFSDEDLFDVMELS
+191 NIFSDEDLLDVMELS

-256 RSNIYITYIVSEGPQ
+256 RSSIYITYIVSEGPK

-277 RIVGDMPLNEGLIDP
+277 KIVGDMPLNEELIDP

-303 QAQITQIED
+303 QAQITQIEE

-361 GNEITQDDVL
+361 GNEITQDNVL

-421 FRVEEETTGNVG
+421 FRVAEETTGNVG

-541 DQGSLPVRDILD
+541 DQGTLPVRDILD

-562 QTISAQ
+562 QTVSAQ

-602 YYKLNIRQKFYQ
+602 YYKFNIRQKFYQ
-614 PLNIWD
+614 PLNVWD

-639 AVPFFQHFYA
+639 NVPFFQHFYA

-676 TINDICPPLID
+676 TVNDLCPPLID

-765 ELRYSVGVG
+765 ELRYSIGVG

-786 AISKPYNEDRFERT
+786 AISKPYNEDQFERT

>member
-1 MGKLKNILKHLFS
+1 MKIFKRLISLL
-14 FILLLNV
+14 LLLNIT
-21 STVLAFEAFI
+21 TVLAFEEFI

-62 RKIVDITRALFS
+62 RKIVDITRALFA

-159 YETSEPRNRVS
+159 YETPQPRNRVS

-191 NVFSDEDLFDVMELS
+191 NIFSDEDLLDVMELS

-256 RSNIYITYIVSEGPQ
+256 RSSIYITYIISEGPQ

-277 RIVGDMPLNEGLIDP
+277 KIVGDMPLNEELIDP

-303 QAQITQIED
+303 QAQITQIEE

-448 LQERNFL
+448 LQERNLL

-541 DQGSLPVRDILD
+541 DQGTLPVRDILD

-562 QTISAQ
+562 QTVSAQ

-614 PLNIWD
+614 PLNVWD
-620 LVFGFQGEIGYLAP
+620 LVFGFQGDIGYLAP
-634 YGDTN
+634 YGDTDN
-639 AVPFFQHFYA
+639 VPFFQHFYA

-676 TINDICPPLID
+676 TVNYLCPPLID

-765 ELRYSVGVG
+765 ELRYSIGVG

-786 AISKPYNEDRFERT
+786 AISKPYNEDRYERT

>member
-1 MGKLKNILKHLFS
+1 MKILKRLIS
-14 FILLLNV
+14 FVLLLNIT
-21 STVLAFEAFI
+21 TVLAFEEFI

-62 RKIVDITRALFS
+62 RKIVDITRALFA

-159 YETSEPRNRVS
+159 YETPQPRNRVS

-191 NVFSDEDLFDVMELS
+191 NIFSDEDLLDVMELS

-256 RSNIYITYIVSEGPQ
+256 RSSIYITYIISEGPK

-277 RIVGDMPLNEGLIDP
+277 KIVGDMPINEELIDP

-303 QAQITQIED
+303 QAQITQIEE

-477 FYDPYFTI
+477 FYDPYYTI

-536 DKTEI
+536 DRTEI
-541 DQGSLPVRDILD
+541 DQGTLPVRDILD

-562 QTISAQ
+562 QTVSAQ

-614 PLNIWD
+614 PLNVWD

-639 AVPFFQHFYA
+639 NVPFFQHFYA

-676 TINDICPPLID
+676 TVNDLCPPLID

-746 VFAMECREYQV
+746 VFAMECRDYQV

-765 ELRYSVGVG
+765 ELRYSIGVG

>member
-1 MGKLKNILKHLFS
+1 MKSIFKNLITLFLILNIN
-14 FILLLNV
+14 FIE
-21 STVLAFEAFI
+21 AFEAFI

-57 DKIDD
+57 DKIDE
-62 RKIVDITRALFS
+62 RKVVDISKALFA

-88 ALIITV
+88 SLIITV

-110 LKTEILLESFDGI
+110 LKTEVLLESFDGI

-132 RSTLERMKA
+132 RSTLEKMRA

-159 YETSEPRNRVS
+159 YETTQPRNRVS
-170 ISIEIDEGESAK
+170 IAIQIDEGESAQ
-182 IDGITILGN
+182 IDRVTILGN
-191 NVFSDEDLFDVMELS
+191 RIFSDDDLLDVMELS
-206 EGSWLSFLSND
+206 EGSWLSFLTND
-217 DQYSRE
+217 NQYSRE

-228 LENLESYYLDRGYL
+228 IENLESFYLDRGYL
-242 QFSIESSQV
+242 QFAIESSQV

-256 RSNIYITYIVSEGPQ
+256 RNSIYITYIISEGPQ
-271 YTISDV
+271 FTINEV
-277 RIVGDMPLNEGLIDP
+277 KIIGDLPLNSDIVDP
-292 IIETQKDITYS
+292 IINTQNDVIYS
-303 QAQITQIED
+303 QAQITQIEE

-329 GQPDID
+329 GQPSINEDL
-335 EEMLEVDLSFVI
+335 LEVDLSFVVE
-347 DPGKRTYTRKILFE
+347 PGKRTYARKILFE
-361 GNEITQDDVL
+361 GNQITQDDVL

-390 SRVRLERLGFFKEV
+390 SRVRLERLGFFKDV
-404 NVETVPV
+404 NVETIPV
-411 PGTDDQIDVK
+411 PGTDDQIDIK

-455 GTGNSVGIAINKS
+455 GSGNSVGIAINKS

-485 DGASRGYSLYYRK
+485 DGVSRGYNLYYRK

-509 TSDSQGLGIQFGYP
+509 TADSQGLGIQFGYP
-523 ISDTQRVGLNLTY
+523 ISDTQRIGLNLTY
-536 DKTEI
+536 DFTDV
-541 DQGSLPVRDILD
+541 DQGTLPVRDILD

-562 QTISAQ
+562 KTLSAQ

-593 ATLPLSDIN
+593 ATIPVSDIN
-602 YYKLNIRQKFYQ
+602 YYKLNIRQKYYE
-614 PLNIWD
+614 PLGFWD

-639 AVPFFQHFYA
+639 NVPFFQHFYA

-666 ATPSPCYGFD
+666 ATPSPCYQFD
-676 TINDICPPLID
+676 SVNDLCPPLID
-687 SNFDGIPDSP
+687 SNFDGVPDTP
-697 AYNQSIIYQ
+697 AYNQSIVYQ

-732 QRSMRTAFF
+732 QRSMRSALF

-746 VFAMECREYQV
+746 VFAMECRDYQV
-757 SCYKPSID
+757 SCYKPSFD

-786 AISKPYNEDRFERT
+786 AISKPYNEDRYERT

>member
-1 MGKLKNILKHLFS
+1 MKILKRLIS
-14 FILLLNV
+14 FVLLLNI
-21 STVLAFEAFI
+21 TIVLAFEEFI

-62 RKIVDITRALFS
+62 RKIVDITRALFA

-159 YETSEPRNRVS
+159 YETPQPRNRVS

-191 NVFSDEDLFDVMELS
+191 NIFSDEDLLDVMELS

-256 RSNIYITYIVSEGPQ
+256 RSSIYITYIISEGPK

-277 RIVGDMPLNEGLIDP
+277 KIVGDMPINEELIDP

-303 QAQITQIED
+303 QAQITQIEE

-477 FYDPYFTI
+477 FYDPYYTI

-523 ISDTQRVGLNLTY
+523 ISDIQRVGLNLTY

-541 DQGSLPVRDILD
+541 DQGTLPVRDILD

-562 QTISAQ
+562 QTVSAQ

-614 PLNIWD
+614 PLNVWD

-639 AVPFFQHFYA
+639 NVPFFQHFYA

-676 TINDICPPLID
+676 TVNDLCPPLID

-765 ELRYSVGVG
+765 ELRYSIGVG

-786 AISKPYNEDRFERT
+786 AISKPYNEDRYERT

>member
-1 MGKLKNILKHLFS
+1 MKSIFKNLITIFLILNIN
-14 FILLLNV
+14 FIE
-21 STVLAFEAFI
+21 AFEAFI

-57 DKIDD
+57 DKIDE
-62 RKIVDITRALFS
+62 RKVVDISKALFA

-88 ALIITV
+88 SLIITV

-110 LKTEILLESFDGI
+110 LKTEVLLESFDGI

-132 RSTLERMKA
+132 RSTLEKMRA

-159 YETSEPRNRVS
+159 YETTQPRNRVS
-170 ISIEIDEGESAK
+170 IAIQIDEGESAQ
-182 IDGITILGN
+182 IDRVTILGN
-191 NVFSDEDLFDVMELS
+191 RIFSDDDLLDVMELS
-206 EGSWLSFLSND
+206 EGSWLSFLTND
-217 DQYSRE
+217 NQYSRE

-228 LENLESYYLDRGYL
+228 IENLESFYLDRGYL
-242 QFSIESSQV
+242 QFAIESSQV

-256 RSNIYITYIVSEGPQ
+256 RNSIYITYIISEGPQ
-271 YTISDV
+271 FTINEV
-277 RIVGDMPLNEGLIDP
+277 KIIGDLPLNSDIVDP
-292 IIETQKDITYS
+292 IINTQNDVIYS
-303 QAQITQIED
+303 QAQITQIEE

-329 GQPDID
+329 GQPSINEDL
-335 EEMLEVDLSFVI
+335 LEVDLSFVVE
-347 DPGKRTYTRKILFE
+347 PGKRTYARKILFE
-361 GNEITQDDVL
+361 GNQITQDDVL

-390 SRVRLERLGFFKEV
+390 SRVRLERLGFFKDV
-404 NVETVPV
+404 NVETIPV
-411 PGTDDQIDVK
+411 PGTDDQIDIK

-455 GTGNSVGIAINKS
+455 GSGNSVGIAINKS

-485 DGASRGYSLYYRK
+485 DGVSRGYNLYYRK

-509 TSDSQGLGIQFGYP
+509 TADSQGLGVQFGYP
-523 ISDTQRVGLNLTY
+523 ISDTQRIGLNLTY
-536 DKTEI
+536 DFTDV
-541 DQGSLPVRDILD
+541 DQGTLPVRDILD

-562 QTISAQ
+562 KTLSAQ

-581 PTDGASTEALFL
+581 PTDGASSEALFL
-593 ATLPLSDIN
+593 ATIPVSDIN
-602 YYKLNIRQKFYQ
+602 YYKLNIRQKYYE
-614 PLNIWD
+614 PLGFWD

-639 AVPFFQHFYA
+639 NVPFFQHFYA

-666 ATPSPCYGFD
+666 ATPSPCYQFD
-676 TINDICPPLID
+676 SVNDLCPPLID
-687 SNFDGIPDSP
+687 SNFDGVPDTP
-697 AYNQSIIYQ
+697 AYNQSIVYQ

-732 QRSMRTAFF
+732 QRSMRSALF

-746 VFAMECREYQV
+746 VFAMQCRDYQV
-757 SCYKPSID
+757 SCYKPSFD

-786 AISKPYNEDRFERT
+786 AISKPYNEDRYERT

>member
-1 MGKLKNILKHLFS
+1 MKILKRLIS
-14 FILLLNV
+14 FVLLLNIT
-21 STVLAFEAFI
+21 TVLAFEEFI

-62 RKIVDITRALFS
+62 RKIVDITRALFA

-159 YETSEPRNRVS
+159 YETPQPRNRVS

-191 NVFSDEDLFDVMELS
+191 NIFSDEDLLDVMELS

-256 RSNIYITYIVSEGPQ
+256 RSSIYITYIISEGPK

-277 RIVGDMPLNEGLIDP
+277 KIVGDMPINEELIDP

-303 QAQITQIED
+303 QAQITQIEE

-477 FYDPYFTI
+477 FYDPYYTI

-541 DQGSLPVRDILD
+541 DQGTLPVRDILD

-562 QTISAQ
+562 QTVSAQ

-639 AVPFFQHFYA
+639 NVPFFQHFYA

-676 TINDICPPLID
+676 TVNDLCPPLID

-765 ELRYSVGVG
+765 ELRYSIGVG

>member
-1 MGKLKNILKHLFS
+1 LILNIN
-14 FILLLNV
+14 FIE
-21 STVLAFEAFI
+21 AFEAFI

-57 DKIDD
+57 DKIDE
-62 RKIVDITRALFS
+62 RKVVDISKALFA

-88 ALIITV
+88 SLIITV

-110 LKTEILLESFDGI
+110 LKTEVLLESFDGI

-132 RSTLERMKA
+132 RSTLEKMRA

-159 YETSEPRNRVS
+159 YETTQPRNRVS
-170 ISIEIDEGESAK
+170 IAIQIDEGESAQ
-182 IDGITILGN
+182 IDRVTILGN
-191 NVFSDEDLFDVMELS
+191 RIFSDDDLLDVMELS
-206 EGSWLSFLSND
+206 EGSWLSFLTND
-217 DQYSRE
+217 NQYSRE

-228 LENLESYYLDRGYL
+228 IENLESFYLDRGYL
-242 QFSIESSQV
+242 QFAIESSQV

-256 RSNIYITYIVSEGPQ
+256 RNSIYITYIISEGPQ
-271 YTISDV
+271 FTINEV
-277 RIVGDMPLNEGLIDP
+277 KIIGDLPLNSDIVDP
-292 IIETQKDITYS
+292 IINTQNDVIYS
-303 QAQITQIED
+303 QAQITQIEE

-329 GQPDID
+329 GQPSINEDL
-335 EEMLEVDLSFVI
+335 LEVDLSFVVE
-347 DPGKRTYTRKILFE
+347 PGKRTYARKILFE
-361 GNEITQDDVL
+361 GNQITQDDVL

-390 SRVRLERLGFFKEV
+390 SRVRLERLGFFKDV
-404 NVETVPV
+404 NVETIPV
-411 PGTDDQIDVK
+411 PGTDDQIDIK

-455 GTGNSVGIAINKS
+455 GSGNSVGIAINKS

-485 DGASRGYSLYYRK
+485 DGVSRGYNLYYRK

-509 TSDSQGLGIQFGYP
+509 TADSQGLGIQFGYP
-523 ISDTQRVGLNLTY
+523 ISDTQRIGLNLTY
-536 DKTEI
+536 DFTDV
-541 DQGSLPVRDILD
+541 DQGTLPVRDILD

-562 QTISAQ
+562 KTLSAQ

-593 ATLPLSDIN
+593 ATIPVSDIN
-602 YYKLNIRQKFYQ
+602 YYKLNIRQKYYE
-614 PLNIWD
+614 PLGFWD

-639 AVPFFQHFYA
+639 NVPFFQHFYA

-666 ATPSPCYGFD
+666 ATPSPCYQFD
-676 TINDICPPLID
+676 SVNDLCPPLVD
-687 SNFDGIPDSP
+687 SNFDGVPDTP
-697 AYNQSIIYQ
+697 AYNQSIVYQ

-732 QRSMRTAFF
+732 QRSMRSALF

-746 VFAMECREYQV
+746 VFAMQCRDYQV
-757 SCYKPSID
+757 SCYKPSFD

-786 AISKPYNEDRFERT
+786 AISKPYNEDRYERT

>member
-1 MGKLKNILKHLFS
+1 MNNILKYFS
-14 FILLLNV
+14 AVFLILSINTL
-21 STVLAFEAFI
+21 LAFDAFI

-94 AERPSI
+94 TERPSI

-151 RYGAGVEI
+151 RYGAGVDI
-159 YETSEPRNRVS
+159 YETPEPRNRVS

-191 NVFSDEDLFDVMELS
+191 NIFSDEDLLDVMELS

-217 DQYSRE
+217 NQYSRE

-228 LENLESYYLDRGYL
+228 LENLESFYLDRGYL
-242 QFSIESSQV
+242 QFSLESSQV
-251 SISRD
+251 SISRN
-256 RSNIYITYIVSEGPQ
+256 RESIYITYILSEGPQ
-271 YTISDV
+271 YTINEV
-277 RIVGDMPLNEGLIDP
+277 KVIGDMPLDQGLTDP
-292 IIETQKDITYS
+292 IINSQKNIIYS
-303 QAQITQIED
+303 QAQITQIEE

-329 GQPDID
+329 GQPNID
-335 EEMLEVDLSFVI
+335 EEMLQVDLNFVI

-361 GNEITQDDVL
+361 GNQITQDDVL

-421 FRVEEETTGNVG
+421 FKVEEETTGNVG
-433 GNLGYSDFGLMIGFN
+433 GNLGYSDFGLMLGFN

-477 FYDPYFTI
+477 FYDPYFSI

-536 DKTEI
+536 DNTEI
-541 DQGSLPVRDILD
+541 DQGTIPVRDILD
-553 FLLEEGNSF
+553 FLVEEGNTF
-562 QTISAQ
+562 QTVSAQ

-593 ATLPLSDIN
+593 VTLPVSDIN

-614 PLNIWD
+614 PLNLWD

-634 YGDTN
+634 YSDTKN
-639 AVPFFQHFYA
+639 VPFFQHFYA

-666 ATPSPCYGFD
+666 ATPTPCYGFD
-676 TINDICPPLID
+676 SINDLCPSLVD

-706 RDDPIGGDVKIEGSM
+706 RDDPIGGDVKIEGSL

-746 VFAMECREYQV
+746 VFSMDCRNYQV
-757 SCYKPSID
+757 SCYKPSFE
-765 ELRYSVGVG
+765 ELRYSIGLG

-786 AISKPYNEDRFERT
+786 AISKPYNEDRYERT

>member
-1 MGKLKNILKHLFS
+1 MNNILKYLSALFLIFS
-14 FILLLNV
+14 INTL
-21 STVLAFEAFI
+21 LAFEAFI

-62 RKIVDITRALFS
+62 RKIIDITRALFA

-159 YETSEPRNRVS
+159 YETPEPRNRVS

-191 NVFSDEDLFDVMELS
+191 NIFSDEDLLDVMELS

-217 DQYSRE
+217 NQYSRE

-256 RSNIYITYIVSEGPQ
+256 RSSIYITYIISEGPQ
-271 YTISDV
+271 YTINDV
-277 RIVGDMPLNEGLIDP
+277 KIIGDMPLNDTLVDP
-292 IIETQKDITYS
+292 IIETQKDVTYS
-303 QAQITQIED
+303 QAQITQIEE

-335 EEMLEVDLSFVI
+335 ENMLEVDLSFVV

-411 PGTDDQIDVK
+411 PGTDDQIDIK

-433 GNLGYSDFGLMIGFN
+433 GNLGYSDFGLMVGFN

-477 FYDPYFTI
+477 FYDPYYTI
-485 DGASRGYSLYYRK
+485 DGASRGYSLYYRA

-523 ISDTQRVGLNLTY
+523 ISDTQRIGLNLTY
-536 DKTEI
+536 DKTDI
-541 DQGSLPVRDILD
+541 DAGTLPVRDILD

-562 QTISAQ
+562 SQ
-568 AVWSR
+568 
-573 ITLNRGMF
+573 
-581 PTDGASTEALFL
+581 LFL
-593 ATLPLSDIN
+593 L
-602 YYKLNIRQKFYQ
+602 KQ
-614 PLNIWD
+614 
-620 LVFGFQGEIGYLAP
+620 
-634 YGDTN
+634 YG
-639 AVPFFQHFYA
+639 Q
-649 GGPRSL
+649 
-655 RGFESNTLGPR
+655 E
-666 ATPSPCYGFD
+666 
-676 TINDICPPLID
+676 
-687 SNFDGIPDSP
+687 
-697 AYNQSIIYQ
+697 
-706 RDDPIGGDVKIEGSM
+706 
-721 QLIFKLPMVED
+721 
-732 QRSMRTAFF
+732 
-741 FDFGN
+741 
-746 VFAMECREYQV
+746 
-757 SCYKPSID
+757 
-765 ELRYSVGVG
+765 
-774 LTWITGFGPMSF
+774 
-786 AISKPYNEDRFERT
+786 
-800 EEFQFTIGTVF
+800 

>member
-1 MGKLKNILKHLFS
+1 MKILKRLIS
-14 FILLLNV
+14 FILLLNIT
-21 STVLAFEAFI
+21 TVLAFEEFI

-62 RKIVDITRALFS
+62 RKIVDITRALFA

-159 YETSEPRNRVS
+159 YETPQPRNRVS

-191 NVFSDEDLFDVMELS
+191 NIFSDEDLLDVMELS

-256 RSNIYITYIVSEGPQ
+256 RSSIYITYIISEGPQ

-277 RIVGDMPLNEGLIDP
+277 KIVGDMPLNEELIDP

-303 QAQITQIED
+303 QAQITQIEE

-541 DQGSLPVRDILD
+541 DQGTLPVRDILD

-562 QTISAQ
+562 QTVSAQ

-573 ITLNRGMF
+573 ITLNRGLF

-614 PLNIWD
+614 PLNVWD

-639 AVPFFQHFYA
+639 TVPFFQHFYA

-676 TINDICPPLID
+676 TVNDLCPPLID

-765 ELRYSVGVG
+765 ELRYSIGVG

-786 AISKPYNEDRFERT
+786 AISKPYNEDRYERT

>member
-1 MGKLKNILKHLFS
+1 MKILKRLIS
-14 FILLLNV
+14 FVLLLNIT
-21 STVLAFEAFI
+21 TVLAFEEFI

-62 RKIVDITRALFS
+62 RKIVDITRALFA

-159 YETSEPRNRVS
+159 YETPQPRNRVS

-191 NVFSDEDLFDVMELS
+191 NIFSDEDLLDVMELS

-256 RSNIYITYIVSEGPQ
+256 RSSIYITYIISEGPK

-277 RIVGDMPLNEGLIDP
+277 KIVGDMPINEELIDP

-303 QAQITQIED
+303 QAQITQIEE

-477 FYDPYFTI
+477 FYDPYYTI

-536 DKTEI
+536 DRTEI
-541 DQGSLPVRDILD
+541 DQGTLPVRDILD

-562 QTISAQ
+562 QTVSAQ

-614 PLNIWD
+614 PLNVWD

-639 AVPFFQHFYA
+639 NVPFFQHFYA

-676 TINDICPPLID
+676 TVNDLCPPLID

-765 ELRYSVGVG
+765 ELRYSIGVG

-786 AISKPYNEDRFERT
+786 AISKPYNEDEFERT